1 MTWLL
6 PDRAPNMTESKQVGR
21 LREALA
27 QLRSFKGDRINAY
40 SPEFK
45 AWQQRTH
52 RTLHDV
58 FGAGQY
64 LRGFSN
70 LHFCEPR
77 AYVAT
82 RRNSAP
88 QWLPMDQA
96 RFDGDTVQAEQL
108 LRDAIEDAGVQSPDS
123 ADSDDLSIWRLIHP
137 KIAEVARER
146 FENGYYA
153 DAAETAFKA
162 VNTRVKGIW
171 KTAGEAE
178 KDGKNLMLSAFS
190 VNRPVIRLDDLST
203 QSGKDIQEGYMHIF
217 AGAMQAIRNPKAHE
231 IITISSERA
240 MHFLVLASLLMS
252 KLDEAT
258 A

>member
-1 MTWLL
+1 M
-6 PDRAPNMTESKQVGR
+6 AESKQVGR

-27 QLRSFKGDRINAY
+27 QLSSFKSDRVNAH

-52 RTLHDV
+52 RTLHDL

-77 AYVAT
+77 VHVAT
-82 RRNSAP
+82 RRSSAP

-96 RFDGDTVQAEQL
+96 RFDGDTVLAEQL
-108 LRDAIEDAGVQSPDS
+108 LRDAIEDVGVPPSDGPH
-123 ADSDDLSIWRLIHP
+123 SDDSPMWGVIHP
-137 KIAEVARER
+137 KIAEVAQER
-146 FENGYYA
+146 FENGHYA

-162 VNTRVKGIW
+162 VNTRVKGLW
-171 KTAGEAE
+171 KATGEAE

-203 QSGKDIQEGYMHIF
+203 ESGKNIQEGYMHIF

-231 IITISSERA
+231 IITISPERA
-240 MHFLVLASLLMS
+240 IHFLVLASLLMS